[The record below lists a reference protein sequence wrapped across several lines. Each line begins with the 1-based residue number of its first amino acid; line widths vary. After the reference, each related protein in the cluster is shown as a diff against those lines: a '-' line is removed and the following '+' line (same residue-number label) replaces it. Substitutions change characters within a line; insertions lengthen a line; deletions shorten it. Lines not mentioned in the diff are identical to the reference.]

1 MLLKRRK
8 GLYGKSHTIW
18 NGWESSVWRF
28 REWHVSC
35 PALLD
40 IWLKLLQ
47 NPNLKARL
55 RISFSITKQKNSF
68 FKHFFKLWFSPEVNS
83 DEVYRW
89 KSVSRRS
96 DTWLL
101 CSVVHKRSSCRTQD
115 PRRDCLG
122 QLGRTRGGGSVPP
135 GVHTANIV
143 VMRHVLIL
151 GLFCNREYFPAQK
164 WNTIWRSNSLGWVK
178 F

>member
-40 IWLKLLQ
+40 IRLKLLQ

-115 PRRDCLG
+115 PHR
-122 QLGRTRGGGSVPP
+122 GRNPRWGLSPTRSSHSKYCGNETCPNFR
-135 GVHTANIV
+135 AF
-143 VMRHVLIL
+143 L
-151 GLFCNREYFPAQK
+151 
-164 WNTIWRSNSLGWVK
+164 
-178 F
+178 